1 MQIHFEASQFAVV
14 LRENNDLLGY
24 CGFMH
29 HPEVPDDVRAEMDL
43 EERRLGIVREKQPL
57 PEMIP
62 EDVRSELDH
71 EARLAAEKMHMQLT
85 EGQEPPVDDEE

>member
-1 MQIHFEASQFAVV
+1 MQTQK
-14 LRENNDLLGY
+14 G
-24 CGFMH
+24 M

-71 EARLAAEKMHMQLT
+71 EARLADERAQVRLS
-85 EGQEPPVDDEE
+85 EGKQPLDEEEE

>member
-1 MQIHFEASQFAVV
+1 MQTQK
-14 LRENNDLLGY
+14 G
-24 CGFMH
+24 M
-29 HPEVPDDVRAEMDL
+29 HPEVPDDVLAEMDL

-71 EARLAAEKMHMQLT
+71 EARLADERAQVRLS
-85 EGQEPPVDDEE
+85 EGKQPLDEEEE